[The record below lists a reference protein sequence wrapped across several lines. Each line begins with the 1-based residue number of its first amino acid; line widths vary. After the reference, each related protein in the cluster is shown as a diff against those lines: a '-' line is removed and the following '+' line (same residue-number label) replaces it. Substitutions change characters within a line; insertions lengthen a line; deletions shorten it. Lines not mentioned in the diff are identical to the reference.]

1 MQRANLSQYFLQN
14 TQEIWVIG
22 LCSKARL
29 SHYIENR
36 DGDYGTWNEKTL
48 DTQPDNYVLE
58 YVFTSLMGFSQAG
71 WTYVWSW

>member
-1 MQRANLSQYFLQN
+1 MQRANLSQYVLQN

-36 DGDYGTWNEKTL
+36 DGDYGT
-48 DTQPDNYVLE
+48 
-58 YVFTSLMGFSQAG
+58 
-71 WTYVWSW
+71 